1 MTSPVLEIQ
10 DLNVEFPLLA
20 GAVKAVRGCA
30 LCVGEGEIVGLV
42 GESGSGKS
50 VTAMA
55 CLGLVAPPGV
65 ARGSIRVAGEEVLGR
80 GERELWR
87 ARGGKAAMIFQN
99 PATALNPFFT
109 VGDQVSDVIGQ
120 HLGVSRKEAREATA
134 AAFHD
139 VRLPDA
145 RKALAKYP
153 HQMSGGQLQRVMI
166 AMALGC
172 RPKLLIADEPTTA
185 LDVTVQAQ
193 ILALLLELV
202 KDAGLSVLFITH
214 DLGVVA
220 SICDRVAVMYA
231 GTIVEQAG
239 IVDLFEHPRHP
250 YTANLLH
257 SVPQLGRKSGRLEAI
272 PGQVPN
278 LEHLPGGCPFHPRCE
293 RADPGCIETEP
304 ALETGGN
311 GRAVACHHPLT
322 APARPTTQHEEAVS

>member
-1 MTSPVLEIQ
+1 MSPRPALEVD
-10 DLNVEFPLLA
+10 DLTVEFPLLS
-20 GAVKAVRGCA
+20 GAVKAVRGCSFR
-30 LCVGEGEIVGLV
+30 VGEGEIVGLV

-65 ARGSIRVAGEEVLGR
+65 ARGSIRVSGEDVLGPGNGAHR
-80 GERELWR
+80 N
-87 ARGGKAAMIFQN
+87 AAMIFQN

-109 VGDQVSDVIGQ
+109 VGDQVSDVIGR
-120 HLGVSRKEAREATA
+120 HRNLTRRDASKATVS
-134 AAFHD
+134 AFHD

-145 RKALAKYP
+145 EQALNKYP

-172 RPKLLIADEPTTA
+172 QPKLLIADEPTTA

-202 KDAGLSVLFITH
+202 KEAGLSVLFITH

-220 SICDRVAVMYA
+220 SICDRVAVMYSGA
-231 GTIVEQAG
+231 IVEQAG
-239 IVDLFEHPRHP
+239 IFDLFERPRHP
-250 YTANLLH
+250 YTASLMR
-257 SVPQLGRKSGRLEAI
+257 SVPQLGQHAGRLQAI

-278 LEHLPGGCPFHPRCE
+278 LERLPPGCPFHPRCE
-293 RADPGCIETEP
+293 KSGALCGTAEP
-304 ALETGGN
+304 ALHATDD
-311 GRAVACHHPLT
+311 GRTVACHFPLGT
-322 APARPTTQHEEAVS
+322 TSHQAARGAAS